1 MSRNANDMSEST
13 KSRQTLFALAIAK
26 GRTIKDASKFA
37 GIAEVTG
44 YRWSHDRRVV
54 EIATGYRVLLVRET
68 IGRLANM
75 GSKASQR
82 LEQLIESEDPII
94 ALKASVFA
102 LSEVRRVADSIGNS
116 LYTQALPAPPIAPSP
131 PVDPND
137 PLQGLD
143 ASSLLFKE
151 PFLFT
156 EEDKY
161 QAKLR
166 EHNRYLEHVE
176 IEAET
181 LSQEGDGNC

>member
-1 MSRNANDMSEST
+1 MSEST

-26 GRTIKDASKFA
+26 GSTIKDASKFA

-54 EIATGYRVLLVRET
+54 EMATGYRVLLVRET

-82 LEQLIESEDPII
+82 LEQLIDSEDPVI

-131 PVDPND
+131 PSPPVDPND

-143 ASSLLFKE
+143 ASSLLFTE

-161 QAKLR
+161 EAKLR

-181 LSQEGDGNC
+181 LSQQGNCNC